1 MQRGKWHKYFV
12 CLIVSKSSTVKKKCR
27 NQQQD
32 SRIFQR
38 ICNFNLLM
46 HKSIMIMKGL
56 YTGIQVKVTS
66 KFIETVI
73 YIYRAHIIK
82 NLIQQEL
89 GILTPEHLVIDM
101 FRYKHFVR
109 FDLMNVEIFIY
120 IYLQPD
126 EIKLSLQIKKTP
138 NFLNPKNYIKC
149 IFMSW
154 V

>member
-1 MQRGKWHKYFV
+1 MLKLAVG
-12 CLIVSKSSTVKKKCR
+12 
-27 NQQQD
+27 QQNF
-32 SRIFQR
+32 SFQR
-38 ICNFNLLM
+38 ICNFNLVM
-46 HKSIMIMKGL
+46 HKSIMIKKGL
-56 YTGIQVKVTS
+56 HTGNFFQAKVTS

-82 NLIQQEL
+82 NLIQQEV

-126 EIKLSLQIKKTP
+126 EIKLSLQIKKKP
-138 NFLNPKNYIKC
+138 KFFKPKNYIKC
-149 IFMSW
+149 IFMSQ